1 MHTIELCAC
10 MFFHEL
16 QSWVIFEA
24 VYLCMLPQSAL
35 IAFSAVGRVATFNRY
50 NMKQCKWSSV
60 VMLRKSSSV
69 EVYQAFLD
77 SFGVFMKKCI
87 MWGSLSIHVDCCL
100 QFDAFRY
107 SDADW
112 SSSIICSR
120 KQAIYRM
127 SYWERKVPI
136 SPSYKMWAVFSED
149 KAVKVFDSPFAFCRT
164 IFDVSKVREFVT
176 TQYHQSTASHSEGS
190 SQERTYARTLT
201 GFPYKKYSFWIFG
214 LPDSTV
220 FGHLLTMRS
229 VINPRRTHIL
239 FMKRNGLRKWVLA
252 TQSSSTRLTP

>member
-1 MHTIELCAC
+1 MSWSVERRWSPATPSFDEEREVHTIELCAC
-10 MFFHEL
+10 MFFQEL
-16 QSWVIFEA
+16 QNWVIFED

-50 NMKQCKWSSV
+50 IMKQCKWSSV
-60 VMLRKSSSV
+60 VILRKSSSV

-127 SYWERKVPI
+127 SVLGVE
-136 SPSYKMWAVFSED
+136 SPKF
-149 KAVKVFDSPFAFCRT
+149 
-164 IFDVSKVREFVT
+164 
-176 TQYHQSTASHSEGS
+176 
-190 SQERTYARTLT
+190 
-201 GFPYKKYSFWIFG
+201 
-214 LPDSTV
+214 TV
-220 FGHLLTMRS
+220 
-229 VINPRRTHIL
+229 V
-239 FMKRNGLRKWVLA
+239 
-252 TQSSSTRLTP
+252 

>member
-1 MHTIELCAC
+1 MSWSVERRWSLANPSYNEEREVHTIELCAC

-69 EVYQAFLD
+69 EVYQAF
-77 SFGVFMKKCI
+77 FGFIRCLHEKKCI

-112 SSSIICSR
+112 SSSIICSL
-120 KQAIYRM
+120 KQAIYRTCVLGAE
-127 SYWERKVPI
+127 S
-136 SPSYKMWAVFSED
+136 
-149 KAVKVFDSPFAFCRT
+149 
-164 IFDVSKVREFVT
+164 SKF
-176 TQYHQSTASHSEGS
+176 
-190 SQERTYARTLT
+190 
-201 GFPYKKYSFWIFG
+201 
-214 LPDSTV
+214 TV
-220 FGHLLTMRS
+220 
-229 VINPRRTHIL
+229 V
-239 FMKRNGLRKWVLA
+239 
-252 TQSSSTRLTP
+252 